1 LGQFDFRD
9 SQGHVVSGPVIHHV
23 YTAAGVVRL
32 VEAAGFE
39 VDELLADPLA
49 RSPYTVGA
57 RRLVV
62 LATAL
67 ESGKNALQEDL
78 GRP

>member
-1 LGQFDFRD
+1 
-9 SQGHVVSGPVIHHV
+9 
-23 YTAAGVVRL
+23 VR
-32 VEAAGFE
+32 
-39 VDELLADPLA
+39 
-49 RSPYTVGA
+49 A